1 MAARIPKNGFPERR
15 PLIMVSRRI
24 TLPLALAVSLAVA
37 LPAGAA
43 QANSGTPLAHSA
55 GGDAAAPNPAIVGVP
70 LARADKAI
78 NNAADAIDAGNGAQ
92 AVGPLRASRR
102 YMIRA
107 YRGAKYL
114 IAATPPA
121 PVEDGSAAS
130 AARFVRLAHRAVR
143 ASHHGRTATG
153 SWIRAKASGGAVGP
167 AFADT
172 PTAVF
177 SVFQGQ
183 YDVAT
188 AAVGMLPDVQGGLL
202 ARVKTSLYTAIVLR
216 NRLVKV
222 VAAAEPPAPPEDA
235 RATGPSARAAQ
246 DDVVTFATV
255 MPGLTVLLDDEMQQ
269 MTATQ
274 QDTTVPAASSAVLA
288 NALAAD
294 QQIEAQVN
302 LLWPPVVDD

>member
-1 MAARIPKNGFPERR
+1 MVNRR
-15 PLIMVSRRI
+15 R
-24 TLPLALAVSLAVA
+24 TLPLALVASLAVA

-43 QANSGTPLAHSA
+43 QAKSTDPVAHSA
-55 GGDAAAPNPAIVGVP
+55 GGDAPALTPSVVGVP
-70 LARADKAI
+70 LARADKAMG
-78 NNAADAIDAGNGAQ
+78 NAADAVEAGNGAQ
-92 AVGPLRASRR
+92 AIGPLRASRR

-107 YRGAKYL
+107 YRGAKFL
-114 IAATPPA
+114 IAQTPPA
-121 PVEDGSAAS
+121 PADDAS
-130 AARFVRLAHRAVR
+130 AAGARKFRRLARRAVHASRAGAASNRSRTKAR
-143 ASHHGRTATG
+143 ASQFAPP
-153 SWIRAKASGGAVGP
+153 VL
-167 AFADT
+167 ADT

-183 YDVAT
+183 YNAAT
-188 AAVGMLPDVQGGLL
+188 TAVGMLPDVQGALL

-222 VAAAEPPAPPEDA
+222 VAAAAPPAPAEEG
-235 RATGPSARAAQ
+235 RVHSPSARAAQ
-246 DDVVTFATV
+246 DEDATTFDVV
-255 MPGLTVLLDDEMQQ
+255 MPGVTVLLDDEMQQ

-302 LLWPPVVDD
+302 LIWPPVVDD

>member
-1 MAARIPKNGFPERR
+1 
-15 PLIMVSRRI
+15 MVSRKT
-24 TLPLALAVSLAVA
+24 TLPLALAACLAVA

-43 QANSGTPLAHSA
+43 QAQSGAPVAHSA
-55 GGDAAAPNPAIVGVP
+55 GGDAPALTPSVVGVP

-102 YMIRA
+102 YMLRA
-107 YRGAKYL
+107 YRGAKFL
-114 IAATPPA
+114 IAQTPPA
-121 PVEDGSAAS
+121 PPAEEGSAAG
-130 AARFVRLAHRAVR
+130 AARFVRLARRAVR
-143 ASHHGRTATG
+143 ASHRGHTATG
-153 SWIRAKASGGAVGP
+153 SWIRARAGQFAPP

-216 NRLVKV
+216 NRLVKI
-222 VAAAEPPAPPEDA
+222 VAAAEPPAPAEE
-235 RATGPSARAAQ
+235 GSASPGAQAAQ
-246 DDVVTFATV
+246 EEGEVPLFADV
-255 MPGLTVLLDDEMQQ
+255 MPAVSLLLADEVQQ
-269 MTATQ
+269 MQATQ

-288 NALAAD
+288 DALAAD
-294 QQIEAQVN
+294 QQIEAQVS
-302 LLWPPVVDD
+302 LIWPPVVDD

>member
-1 MAARIPKNGFPERR
+1 
-15 PLIMVSRRI
+15 MVSRRT
-24 TLPLALAVSLAVA
+24 TLPLALAACLAVA

-43 QANSGTPLAHSA
+43 QANSSAPVAHSA
-55 GGDAAAPNPAIVGVP
+55 GGDAAAPNPAVVAVP

-107 YRGAKYL
+107 YRGAKFL
-114 IAATPPA
+114 IAQTPPPA
-121 PVEDGSAAS
+121 PAEDGSAAS
-130 AARFVRLAHRAVR
+130 AARFVRLARRAVR
-143 ASHHGRTATG
+143 ASHRGRTATG
-153 SWIRAKASGGAVGP
+153 SWIRAKAAGGAVGP

-177 SVFQGQ
+177 AVFQGQ

-188 AAVGMLPDVQGGLL
+188 TAVGMLPDVQGALL

-216 NRLVKV
+216 NRLVKIV
-222 VAAAEPPAPPEDA
+222 HAAAPPAPAEDGSA
-235 RATGPSARAAQ
+235 GRPGARAAQ
-246 DDVVTFATV
+246 DDVVTFDTV

-269 MTATQ
+269 MKATQ

-302 LLWPPVVDD
+302 LWWPPVVGD

>member
-1 MAARIPKNGFPERR
+1 
-15 PLIMVSRRI
+15 MVSRRT
-24 TLPLALAVSLAVA
+24 TLPLALAACLAVA

-43 QANSGTPLAHSA
+43 QAGSGPAAHSA
-55 GGDAAAPNPAIVGVP
+55 GSGAPAPNPAIVAVP

-92 AVGPLRASRR
+92 AAGPLRASRR

-107 YRGAKYL
+107 YRGAKFL
-114 IAATPPA
+114 IANTPPPA
-121 PVEDGSAAS
+121 PAEEGSAAS

-143 ASHHGRTATG
+143 ASHRGRTATG
-153 SWIRAKASGGAVGP
+153 SWIRAKAAGGAVGP

-177 SVFQGQ
+177 AVLQGQ

-222 VAAAEPPAPPEDA
+222 IHTAFPPAPAEEGSAGQP
-235 RATGPSARAAQ
+235 GARAAQ
-246 DDVVTFATV
+246 DDVVTFDTV
-255 MPGLTVLLDDEMQQ
+255 MPGLIVLLDDEMQQ
-269 MTATQ
+269 MKATQ
-274 QDTTVPAASSAVLA
+274 QDTTVPAASSAVLG

-302 LLWPPVVDD
+302 LWWPPAPADG

>member
-1 MAARIPKNGFPERR
+1 
-15 PLIMVSRRI
+15 MVSRRT
-24 TLPLALAVSLAVA
+24 TLPLALAACLAVA

-43 QANSGTPLAHSA
+43 QAQSGAPVAHSA
-55 GGDAAAPNPAIVGVP
+55 GGDAPALTPSVVAVP

-78 NNAADAIDAGNGAQ
+78 NNAADAVDAGNGAQ

-107 YRGAKYL
+107 YRGAKFL
-114 IAATPPA
+114 IAQTPPVPPA
-121 PVEDGSAAS
+121 EEGSAAS
-130 AARFVRLAHRAVR
+130 AARFVRLARRAVR
-143 ASHHGRTATG
+143 ASHRGRTATG
-153 SWIRAKASGGAVGP
+153 SWIRARAGQFAPP

-188 AAVGMLPDVQGGLL
+188 AAVGMLPDVQGALL
-202 ARVKTSLYTAIVLR
+202 TRVKTSLYTAIVLR

-222 VAAAEPPAPPEDA
+222 IAAAAPPAPAEE
-235 RATGPSARAAQ
+235 GSASHPGAQAAQ
-246 DDVVTFATV
+246 DEDATTFDVV
-255 MPGLTVLLDDEMQQ
+255 MPALTLLLDDEMQQ

-302 LLWPPVVDD
+302 LIWPPVPPEG

>member
-1 MAARIPKNGFPERR
+1 MMVNRR
-15 PLIMVSRRI
+15 R
-24 TLPLALAVSLAVA
+24 TLPLALVASLAVA

-43 QANSGTPLAHSA
+43 QAKSTDPVAHSA
-55 GGDAAAPNPAIVGVP
+55 GGDAPALTPSVVGVP

-78 NNAADAIDAGNGAQ
+78 GNAADAVEAGDGAQ
-92 AVGPLRASRR
+92 AIGPLRASRR

-107 YRGAKYL
+107 YRGAKFL
-114 IAATPPA
+114 IAQTPAAPPA
-121 PVEDGSAAS
+121 EDAS
-130 AARFVRLAHRAVR
+130 AARKFRRLARRAVR
-143 ASHHGRTATG
+143 AS
-153 SWIRAKASGGAVGP
+153 RAGAASNHRRARARASQFAPPVL
-167 AFADT
+167 ADT

-183 YDVAT
+183 YNVAT
-188 AAVGMLPDVQGGLL
+188 TAVGMLPDVQGALL

-222 VAAAEPPAPPEDA
+222 IAAAAPPAPAEE
-235 RATGPSARAAQ
+235 GSVGSPSARAAQ
-246 DDVVTFATV
+246 DEEATTFDMV
-255 MPGLTVLLDDEMQQ
+255 MPGVTVLLDDEMQQ

-288 NALAAD
+288 DALAAD

-302 LLWPPVVDD
+302 LIWPPVVDD

>member
-1 MAARIPKNGFPERR
+1 
-15 PLIMVSRRI
+15 MVSRRT
-24 TLPLALAVSLAVA
+24 TLPLALAACLAVA

-43 QANSGTPLAHSA
+43 QASSPVAHSA
-55 GGDAAAPNPAIVGVP
+55 GSDAPALTPSVVGAP

-78 NNAADAIDAGNGAQ
+78 NNAADAVDAGNGAQ
-92 AVGPLRASRR
+92 AVGPLQATRR

-107 YRGAKYL
+107 YRGAKFL

-121 PVEDGSAAS
+121 PAEDASAAS
-130 AARFVRLAHRAVR
+130 AARFVRVARRAVR

-153 SWIRAKASGGAVGP
+153 SWIRAHAGQFAPP

-188 AAVGMLPDVQGGLL
+188 AAVGMLPDVQGALL

-216 NRLVKV
+216 NRLVKI
-222 VAAAEPPAPPEDA
+222 VAAAAPPAPPEDA
-235 RATGPSARAAQ
+235 RATSPSAHAAQ
-246 DDVVTFATV
+246 DDVTTFDVV
-255 MPGLTVLLDDEMQQ
+255 MPGVTVLLDDEMQQ